1 MRAAVSIRF
10 SPSKLCLLGNGG
22 LTASTPSIARRTFS
36 STPSTWTT
44 YGFIGLG
51 RMGYPMAQN
60 LRAKIPES
68 DTLIVHDQKR
78 EVTQRFKEEVGIA
91 AAGAGA
97 EGKGKG
103 IEVAET
109 PREVAEKSNVIIT
122 VLPEPA
128 HVKTVFGNILPH
140 RLPPIS
146 SHAPSADHDRLF
158 IDTSTIDP
166 TSSKEIA
173 NAVHSSS
180 AGRFVDAPMSG
191 GVVGARAATLTF
203 MLGCPEHNG
212 NGNGK
217 LAARVTPIL
226 EKMGSKVVH
235 MGASGMGLAG
245 KLANNYLLAIS
256 NIATAEAM
264 NLGLKLGLDAQKL
277 AELINTSSGA
287 CWSSKVNNPVKG
299 ISPGAPAERDF
310 EGGFGV
316 ALMRKDLGLAM
327 KAARESGA
335 V

>member
-109 PREVAEKSNVIIT
+109 PREVAEKSV
-122 VLPEPA
+122 
-128 HVKTVFGNILPH
+128 
-140 RLPPIS
+140 
-146 SHAPSADHDRLF
+146 
-158 IDTSTIDP
+158 
-166 TSSKEIA
+166 
-173 NAVHSSS
+173 
-180 AGRFVDAPMSG
+180 
-191 GVVGARAATLTF
+191 RA
-203 MLGCPEHNG
+203 
-212 NGNGK
+212 
-217 LAARVTPIL
+217 
-226 EKMGSKVVH
+226 
-235 MGASGMGLAG
+235 
-245 KLANNYLLAIS
+245 YLLCP
-256 NIATAEAM
+256 N
-264 NLGLKLGLDAQKL
+264 
-277 AELINTSSGA
+277 
-287 CWSSKVNNPVKG
+287 
-299 ISPGAPAERDF
+299 
-310 EGGFGV
+310 
-316 ALMRKDLGLAM
+316 ALPTTDD
-327 KAARESGA
+327 EH
-335 V
+335 VPQE